1 MKMENRREEREGA
14 WERKNSKG
22 MDRKGWKAERIL

>member
-1 MKMENRREEREGA
+1 MKMENRKEEREGA

-22 MDRKGWKAERIL
+22 MDGKGWKAERIL